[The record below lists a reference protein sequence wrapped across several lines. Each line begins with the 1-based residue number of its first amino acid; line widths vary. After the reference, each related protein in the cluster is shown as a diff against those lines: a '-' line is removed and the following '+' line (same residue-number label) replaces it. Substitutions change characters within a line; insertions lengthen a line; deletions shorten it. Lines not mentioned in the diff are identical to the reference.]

1 MTMAK
6 LTTRPTAMSST
17 DELLSKFIDAWN
29 AGERPRAED
38 YLDQAAEAERTELA
52 EMLHTFLEH
61 APPPNYSEATFA
73 AIIHEP
79 AVQAA
84 ANLIDEQTWLG
95 LLPGLRRR
103 AKLKRDEV
111 VARLAE
117 ALGLAGKEAKVKAYY
132 HQMES
137 GTLDPA
143 GVSRKVIEALGKV
156 FGVDPGK
163 IERAG
168 AFQFSAFSVG
178 EAHFRTETDDAVSFD
193 RMESVAMAAPASPG
207 VPPDS
212 EMDEVDRLF
221 RGGR

>member
-6 LTTRPTAMSST
+6 LTTRPPAMSNT
-17 DELLSKFIDAWN
+17 DELLSQFIDAWN

-38 YLDQAAEAERTELA
+38 YLDKASDTERTELA

-61 APPPNYSEATFA
+61 APPPNYSEETFA
-73 AIIHEP
+73 AIMREP
-79 AVQAA
+79 AVLAA
-84 ANLIDEQTWLG
+84 ANLIDQETWPG
-95 LLPGLRRR
+95 LLPSLRQR

-117 ALGLAGKEAKVKAYY
+117 ALELAGKEAKVKGYY

-137 GTLDPA
+137 GTLDPS

-168 AFQFSAFSVG
+168 GFEFSAFSVA
-178 EAHFRTETDDAVSFD
+178 EVHLRADMDDMEKLD
-193 RMESVAMAAPASPG
+193 RMEHAAMAAPAPQ
-207 VPPDS
+207 V

>member
-1 MTMAK
+1 MAMAK
-6 LTTRPTAMSST
+6 LTTRPLAMSST

-38 YLDQAAEAERTELA
+38 YLDKAAEPERTELA

-73 AIIHEP
+73 AILHEP

-84 ANLIDEQTWLG
+84 ANLIDEQTWPG
-95 LLPGLRRR
+95 LLPSLRQR

-117 ALGLAGKEAKVKAYY
+117 ALSLAGKEAKVKGYY

-137 GTLDPA
+137 GTLDPS

-156 FGVDPGK
+156 FNVDPGK

-168 AFQFSAFSVG
+168 AFEFSAFSAAEVHLRADM
-178 EAHFRTETDDAVSFD
+178 EDMEKLD
-193 RMESVAMAAPASPG
+193 RMEDAAMAAPAPQ
-207 VPPDS
+207 V